1 MKIIDKLNQK
11 GIHISFEVFPPK
23 TDAGFDKVL
32 SATDEIAKLNPS
44 YISVTYGAG
53 GGTSKNTAKIAS
65 HIKDDLGVMS
75 LAHLTCASSTKEEV
89 GEVIENLKAH
99 GIENILALRGDIPEG
114 MTFPD
119 GDRFLSAYEL
129 VQEINAYNG
138 DEKNKEK
145 LIKMVNLTDGGY
157 VSKDK
162 YTNLET
168 DLSGKTTELTK
179 ANNLIEE
186 LKKSS
191 GKDEETQQKITAYET
206 EIAYLKEENAELKT
220 ENALKFALIAAG
232 AVDVDY
238 LVFKAKEKGEI
249 KLGDDG
255 KIKGEDDLISG
266 LKTQHPTMFE
276 ASNGNQQQ
284 SGNRKI
290 LENNLPGGDKDKT
303 VTKEQFLKMGYN
315 ERMKL
320 KEENPE
326 LFKQLNVH

>member
-1 MKIIDKLNQK
+1 ME
-11 GIHISFEVFPPK
+11 F
-23 TDAGFDKVL
+23 
-32 SATDEIAKLNPS
+32 
-44 YISVTYGAG
+44 
-53 GGTSKNTAKIAS
+53 
-65 HIKDDLGVMS
+65 
-75 LAHLTCASSTKEEV
+75 
-89 GEVIENLKAH
+89 LKAFF
-99 GIENILALRGDIPEG
+99 GDKAI
-114 MTFPD
+114 TYD
-119 GDRFLSAYEL
+119 EL
-129 VQEINAYNG
+129 VQAINAYNG

-145 LIKMVNLTDGGY
+145 LIKMVNLTDGSY

-168 DLSGKTTELTK
+168 DLSGKITELTK

-186 LKKSS
+186 LK
-191 GKDEETQQKITAYET
+191 
-206 EIAYLKEENAELKT
+206 T
-220 ENALKFALIAAG
+220 ENALKFALVAAG

-284 SGNRKI
+284 SGSRKI

>member
-1 MKIIDKLNQK
+1 ME
-11 GIHISFEVFPPK
+11 F
-23 TDAGFDKVL
+23 
-32 SATDEIAKLNPS
+32 
-44 YISVTYGAG
+44 
-53 GGTSKNTAKIAS
+53 
-65 HIKDDLGVMS
+65 
-75 LAHLTCASSTKEEV
+75 
-89 GEVIENLKAH
+89 LKAFF
-99 GIENILALRGDIPEG
+99 GDKAI
-114 MTFPD
+114 TYD
-119 GDRFLSAYEL
+119 EL
-129 VQEINAYNG
+129 VQAINAYND

-179 ANNLIEE
+179 ANNLIE
-186 LKKSS
+186 
-191 GKDEETQQKITAYET
+191 
-206 EIAYLKEENAELKT
+206 ELKT

-276 ASNGNQQQ
+276 ASNSNQQQ
-284 SGNRKI
+284 SGSRKI

-320 KEENPE
+320 KQENPE

>member
-1 MKIIDKLNQK
+1 MKLEELLKEKPEALKAINDALEKVNAGQEDKLK
-11 GIHISFEVFPPK
+11 HVRFA
-23 TDAGFDKVL
+23 DL
-32 SATDEIAKLNPS
+32 SE
-44 YISVTYGAG
+44 
-53 GGTSKNTAKIAS
+53 
-65 HIKDDLGVMS
+65 
-75 LAHLTCASSTKEEV
+75 
-89 GEVIENLKAH
+89 
-99 GIENILALRGDIPEG
+99 
-114 MTFPD
+114 
-119 GDRFLSAYEL
+119 
-129 VQEINAYNG
+129 
-138 DEKNKEK
+138 
-145 LIKMVNLTDGGY
+145 GGY

-162 YTNLET
+162 YTSLET
-168 DLSGKTTELTK
+168 DLAGKTTELTK
-179 ANNLIEE
+179 ANELIAE
-186 LKKSS
+186 LKKSA
-191 GKDEETQQKITAYET
+191 GKDEATQQKITVYET
-206 EIAYLKEENAELKT
+206 EIADLKKENAELKT
-220 ENALKFALIAAG
+220 ENALKFALVAAG